1 MPNYLARQTPAGNT
15 AVNHQYAS
23 HYAPEAT
30 GASQVMSLRDM
41 MRLLER
47 HKLLIIIIVGLT
59 TAAVLLH
66 QLLAPNQYR
75 SQAQVQVELVD
86 EVGTNQADVN
96 SRNEQRVANAVRLY
110 RSRASAERV
119 IDDLS
124 LLSDDAFLQ
133 ELDSVPEDQTALK
146 QAASTRLLDMTSVS
160 SEPGSDLIEV
170 AVTSRSPALSARIA
184 NQYPESV
191 RDVRNAHRDE
201 RRQELLASLKQEQAS
216 RERDAEKAA
225 RELSEFRARTGMLV
239 GAGSEEDLAQI
250 NRVAVEAASASAAS
264 SGSASR
270 SAGISSASRMVSTAQ
285 ATSAA
290 VQQLE
295 RQQAELMAEQARLG
309 ATFGPNHPDVMRVN
323 SQLSTVDSALSTE
336 RARAR
341 SAAREVAAAD
351 SARMAALARSDAA
364 MDAARASRLQGT
376 VAALRA
382 AAFQNN
388 SNMAELSQL
397 QRASALAD
405 SAYASI
411 ADRIEQVEARMQ
423 LEGVNTLVVSPAVPD
438 FDRISPEPLK
448 MVLLALI
455 GSAAIAVLI
464 AFAREL
470 VDDRLRTS
478 AQIRRHA
485 NVPTL
490 GMLPTI
496 QSGVSDKIDENLVLR
511 NPQSLYGEAAR
522 SAFAELKALAPHG
535 GSQSVLITSP
545 LPGDGKSTVSLTM
558 AAAAVSMGQTAVVVD
573 LDLRRHGLLQSLQ
586 NELDTPDIVDVITGQ
601 ADLDTLLSNPSPDD
615 LIEWHRNGNESPE
628 EKPRIVLLSANRPV
642 SDPASIL
649 TSYRLTQLIERLS
662 QIFDKVIIN
671 APAALAV
678 RDARA
683 MCDYT
688 DNTIVVAHWGK
699 TTIDQMKA
707 TLELLGDRV
716 GGVIYNHVDY
726 AEHARRKYGDSVEFY
741 MQASEYYVDDVPE
754 KISFLDQVR
763 RLFKRKHSVA

>member
-1 MPNYLARQTPAGNT
+1 MSQYLAPQAASGNT
-15 AVNHQYAS
+15 AVDHRYAS
-23 HYAPEAT
+23 AVSHEGPQAP
-30 GASQVMSLRDM
+30 QVMSLRDM
-41 MRLLER
+41 LRLLER
-47 HKLLIIIIVGLT
+47 HKLLIIVIVGLT
-59 TAAVLLH
+59 TLAVAAQ
-66 QLLAPNQYR
+66 QLLAPSQYR
-75 SQAQVQVELVD
+75 SVAQVQVELVD

-119 IDDLS
+119 IEDLS
-124 LLSDDAFLQ
+124 LLEDEAFLA
-133 ELDSVPEDQTALK
+133 ELGDVPESQNALM
-146 QAASTRLLDMTSVS
+146 QAATNRLLAIMSVS
-160 SEPGSDLIEV
+160 SEPGSDLIQV
-170 AVTSRSPALSARIA
+170 AATTRSPALSARIA

-191 RDVRNAHRDE
+191 RDVRNSHSNQ
-201 RRQELLASLKQEQAS
+201 RRQELLASLKSEQAS
-216 RERDAEKAA
+216 RAEDAETAA

-239 GAGSEEDLAQI
+239 GAGSEEDLQQI
-250 NRVAVEAASASAAS
+250 NRIAVEAASASAAS

-270 SAGISSASRMVSTAQ
+270 SAGISNASRLRSTAQ

-295 RQQAELMAEQARLG
+295 RQQSELIAEQARLG
-309 ATFGPNHPDVMRVN
+309 ATYGPNHPDVQRVN
-323 SQLSTVDSALSTE
+323 SQLSSVNSALTSE
-336 RARAR
+336 QARARAAANEVA
-341 SAAREVAAAD
+341 SADAAR
-351 SARMAALARSDAA
+351 MTALARSDAA

-376 VAALRA
+376 LASMTAKA
-382 AAFQNN
+382 YQNN

-397 QRASALAD
+397 QRASVLAD
-405 SAYASI
+405 TAYAKI
-411 ADRIEQVEARMQ
+411 ADRIEQIEAQMQ
-423 LEGVNTLVVSPAVPD
+423 LQGVNTLVVSPAVPD

-448 MVLLALI
+448 MVLLALL
-455 GSAAIAVLI
+455 GSGVIAVLI
-464 AFAREL
+464 AFARDL
-470 VDDRLRTS
+470 IDDRLRTA
-478 AQIRRHA
+478 AQIRRFV

-522 SAFAELKALAPHG
+522 SAYAELKALSPNS

-573 LDLRRHGLLQSLQ
+573 LDLRRHGLLQTLQ
-586 NELDTPDIVDVITGQ
+586 NELDTPDIVDVITGR
-601 ADLDTLLSNPSPDD
+601 ADLDALLSNPSPDM
-615 LIEWHRNGNESPE
+615 IEWHRKGDQSEE

-649 TSYRLTQLIERLS
+649 TSYRLTMLIEKLS
-662 QIFDKVIIN
+662 QLFDKVIIN

-688 DNTIVVAHWGK
+688 DNTVVVAHWGQ
-699 TTIDQMKA
+699 TTVDQMKA
-707 TLELLGDRV
+707 TLELLGDQV
-716 GGVIYNHVDY
+716 NGVVYNHVDY
-726 AEHARRKYGDSVEFY
+726 AEHARRKYGDSVQFY
-741 MQASEYYVDDVPE
+741 MEASEYYVDDVPE

-763 RLFKRKHSVA
+763 RLFRRSPRAA

>member
-1 MPNYLARQTPAGNT
+1 MSQYLAPQTASGNT
-15 AVNHQYAS
+15 AVDHRYAS
-23 HYAPEAT
+23 AVSHEGPQAP
-30 GASQVMSLRDM
+30 QVMSLRDM
-41 MRLLER
+41 LRLLER
-47 HKLLIIIIVGLT
+47 HKLLIIVIVGLT
-59 TAAVLLH
+59 TLAVAAQ
-66 QLLAPNQYR
+66 QLLAPSQYR
-75 SQAQVQVELVD
+75 SVAQVQVELVD

-119 IDDLS
+119 IEDLS
-124 LLSDDAFLQ
+124 LLEDEAFLA
-133 ELDSVPEDQTALK
+133 ELGDVPESQNALM
-146 QAASTRLLDMTSVS
+146 QAATNRLLAIMSVS
-160 SEPGSDLIEV
+160 SEPGSDLIQV
-170 AVTSRSPALSARIA
+170 AATTRSPALSARIA

-191 RDVRNAHRDE
+191 RDVRNSHSNQ
-201 RRQELLASLKQEQAS
+201 RRQELLASLKSEQAS
-216 RERDAEKAA
+216 RAEDAETAA

-239 GAGSEEDLAQI
+239 GAGSEEDLQQI
-250 NRVAVEAASASAAS
+250 NRIAVEAASASAAS

-270 SAGISSASRMVSTAQ
+270 SAGISNASRLRSTAQ

-295 RQQAELMAEQARLG
+295 RQQSELIAEQARLG
-309 ATFGPNHPDVMRVN
+309 ATYGPNHPDVQRVN
-323 SQLSTVDSALSTE
+323 SQLSSVNSALTSE
-336 RARAR
+336 QARARAAANEVA
-341 SAAREVAAAD
+341 SADAAR
-351 SARMAALARSDAA
+351 MTALARSDAA

-376 VAALRA
+376 LASMTAKA
-382 AAFQNN
+382 YQNN

-397 QRASALAD
+397 QRASVLAD
-405 SAYASI
+405 TAYAKI
-411 ADRIEQVEARMQ
+411 ADRIEQIEAQMQ
-423 LEGVNTLVVSPAVPD
+423 LQGVNTLVVSPAVPD

-448 MVLLALI
+448 MVLLALL
-455 GSAAIAVLI
+455 GSGVIAVLI
-464 AFAREL
+464 AFARDL
-470 VDDRLRTS
+470 IDDRLRTA
-478 AQIRRHA
+478 AQIRRFV

-522 SAFAELKALAPHG
+522 SAYAELKALSPNS

-573 LDLRRHGLLQSLQ
+573 LDLRRHGLLQTLQ
-586 NELDTPDIVDVITGQ
+586 NELDTPDIVDVITGR
-601 ADLDTLLSNPSPDD
+601 ADLDALLSNPSPDM
-615 LIEWHRNGNESPE
+615 IEWHRKGDQSEE

-649 TSYRLTQLIERLS
+649 TSYRLTMLIEKLS
-662 QIFDKVIIN
+662 QLFDKVIIN

-688 DNTIVVAHWGK
+688 DNTVVVAHWGQ
-699 TTIDQMKA
+699 TTVDQMKA
-707 TLELLGDRV
+707 TLELLGDQV
-716 GGVIYNHVDY
+716 NGVVYNHVDY
-726 AEHARRKYGDSVEFY
+726 AEHARRKYGDSVQFY
-741 MQASEYYVDDVPE
+741 MEASEYYVDDVPE

-763 RLFKRKHSVA
+763 RLFRRSPRAA